1 MRNYSLV
8 FLIAFWFSV
17 CQSFAQDTLPDN
29 YLRFILRTQDGK
41 LVGSNEY
48 LEGFNISMDIPGE
61 FLENG
66 LNGIDVEALV
76 SLVKD
81 QEIVGTLTYPDG
93 KETQIEYEVVRRRGT
108 EDIYMKTTLGY
119 FLWERVHIQDNQ
131 LVFAINWWYCPPP
144 RRVDLETLEMT
155 ERLLA
160 DSTNWHKRDDRKC
173 DDDLESNQWSL
184 FCALKHAS
192 LEKMGEYNHHNTA
205 IQTVRFVIDDL
216 IPDHGFEHTL
226 MDYNNASSTKHGDIL
241 RVLEISKE
249 RIRKEMDNSGE

>member
-1 MRNYSLV
+1 MRDYLLV
-8 FLIAFWFSV
+8 FLIAFLFSV

-29 YLRFILRTQDGK
+29 YIRFILHTQEGK

-48 LEGFNISMDIPGE
+48 LEGFRISMEIPGE
-61 FLENG
+61 FLEYG
-66 LNGIDVEALV
+66 LNGIDVKAFV

-81 QEIVGTLTYPDG
+81 QEIVGTLLYPNG
-93 KETQIEYEVVRRRGT
+93 KETLIEYEVVRHRGT

-119 FLWERVHIQDNQ
+119 FLWERMHIQDDQ

-144 RRVDLETLEMT
+144 RRVDLEILEMT

-160 DSTNWHKRDDRKC
+160 DSTNWHKKDDRKC

-184 FCALKHAS
+184 YCALKHAS
-192 LEKMGEYNHHNTA
+192 LEKLDEYNHHNTA
-205 IQTVRFVIDDL
+205 IQTVRFVVDDL
-216 IPDHGFEHTL
+216 IPHHGFEHTL

-241 RVLEISKE
+241 RVLEIAKKKIKKE
-249 RIRKEMDNSGE
+249 LDNSGE